1 MLHLFS
7 LFKPHAPRINPCR
20 IEDAALLCGYFSL
33 GTSMWV
39 GIASI
44 AVGAAG
50 TLYGANAQKKAN
62 QSAQNANQA
71 QQDKQNDFAWNNWLM
86 TKGIQPNTPLAAGTM
101 PSRGGYSAVNVRLPL
116 WATMKMPSTSTSG
129 KAASAANRVRLT
141 GTAAS
146 PSIAGADGQSAEPG
160 KKGRGITLDPLN
172 LMGDRPRTARNLVK
186 TTLDPLGLFG

>member
-1 MLHLFS
+1 MSS
-7 LFKPHAPRINPCR
+7 LWI
-20 IEDAALLCGYFSL
+20 GL
-33 GTSMWV
+33 G
-39 GIASI
+39 AI
-44 AVGAAG
+44 AVGTAG
-50 TLYGANAQKKAN
+50 TLYSTNAQKKAN

-71 QQDKQNDFAWNNWLM
+71 QQDKQNDFSWNAWLM
-86 TKGIQPNTPLAAGTM
+86 SKGVQPNAPLTAGTM
-101 PSRGGYSAVNVRLPL
+101 PTPGGYSAVNTKLPL

-172 LMGDRPRTARNLVK
+172 LMGDRPRTAGNLVK